1 MEPPQDAL
9 QYVRAVKTRF
19 IRTSPQT
26 YEQFLEV
33 MRDFKNARSDTGE
46 VVKRVK
52 RLLGGHPDLL
62 DGFNCFLPEPYKFS
76 AEQRVKEEE
85 EKVVDP
91 NQPTIGGG
99 YNLLKRIRAVYKHD
113 ERPYHAFLA
122 ILIRFRNADF
132 TTEQVIK
139 NVSTLFYDEPD
150 LLKGKDG
157 LEFFVPKNA
166 NPPKPSIWFDW
177 SPQAHGRYGRTSFRV
192 AVRMLLLCEKR
203 SRTQPPDLSK
213 KRVRVLGG
221 LGDGKGGDGS
231 SDEYSTSGSDSDT
244 DSDEKGS
251 KKKDGPRDPEEG
263 AVDPSKIPPIW
274 DGVFVRAL
282 SEFEKMTLDIK
293 PMDDKECWE
302 DALTQ
307 KEENK
312 QNLEVLGR
320 GKRPKPDSDS
330 PPESP
335 PPPNGAAPRS
345 RKSARIIAKVNR
357 GATYTSYK
365 HLMSGRGSG
374 DTKENTSGRGRGKRM
389 SLTGGGRGGTLTGG
403 VAAMSTLNET
413 APLCPDAKIV
423 FERNPKEMS
432 LLAPDRPGL
441 HQLPVLAMERILFFL
456 AQAEGKDE
464 LKAQREA
471 LMKSLGKAK

>member
-1 MEPPQDAL
+1 M
-9 QYVRAVKTRF
+9 
-19 IRTSPQT
+19 
-26 YEQFLEV
+26 
-33 MRDFKNARSDTGE
+33 
-46 VVKRVK
+46 
-52 RLLGGHPDLL
+52 
-62 DGFNCFLPEPYKFS
+62 
-76 AEQRVKEEE
+76 
-85 EKVVDP
+85 
-91 NQPTIGGG
+91 
-99 YNLLKRIRAVYKHD
+99 
-113 ERPYHAFLA
+113 
-122 ILIRFRNADF
+122 
-132 TTEQVIK
+132 
-139 NVSTLFYDEPD
+139 
-150 LLKGKDG
+150 KGKDG

-166 NPPKPSIWFDW
+166 NPPKHSIWFDW
-177 SPQAHGRYGRTSFRV
+177 SPQAHRRYGRTSFRV

-357 GATYTSYK
+357 YAWGFPKSRHTVYCP
-365 HLMSGRGSG
+365 
-374 DTKENTSGRGRGKRM
+374 
-389 SLTGGGRGGTLTGG
+389 SLSALLVKY
-403 VAAMSTLNET
+403 VA
-413 APLCPDAKIV
+413 
-423 FERNPKEMS
+423 F
-432 LLAPDRPGL
+432 
-441 HQLPVLAMERILFFL
+441 PVLVTVTSTGNNYI
-456 AQAEGKDE
+456 QHK
-464 LKAQREA
+464 
-471 LMKSLGKAK
+471 

>member
-1 MEPPQDAL
+1 MAPAVAASGEPPQDAL

-52 RLLGGHPDLL
+52 TLLGGHPDLL

-76 AEQRVKEEE
+76 AEQHVKEEE
-85 EKVVDP
+85 EKADP

-99 YNLLKRIRAVYKHD
+99 YSLLKRIRKVYSHD

-139 NVSTLFYDEPD
+139 NVSTLFYDQPE
-150 LLKGKDG
+150 LLRGKDG

-166 NPPKPSIWFDW
+166 TPPKPSIWFEW
-177 SPQAHGRYGRTSFRV
+177 SPQAHARYGRTSFRV

-203 SRTQPPDLSK
+203 SRVQPPDLSK
-213 KRVRVLGG
+213 KRVRIERPEGANDD
-221 LGDGKGGDGS
+221 GDDSSSYSSSEEESS
-231 SDEYSTSGSDSDT
+231 SDEEDG
-244 DSDEKGS
+244 
-251 KKKDGPRDPEEG
+251 KDGVKDPTRG
-263 AVDPSKIPPIW
+263 RVDENKIPPIW
-274 DGVFVRAL
+274 DGVTARVL
-282 SEFEKMTLDIK
+282 SEFEKMTLAIT
-293 PMDDKECWE
+293 PMDDDQCWE
-302 DALTQ
+302 DALSQ

-312 QNLEVLGR
+312 AVAEAASR
-320 GKRPKPDSDS
+320 GKRAKPESDS

-365 HLMSGRGSG
+365 HLMSGRGTG
-374 DTKENTSGRGRGKRM
+374 ITGGRGKRM
-389 SLTGGGRGGTLTGG
+389 SLTGGGRGGNLTGG
-403 VAAMSTLNET
+403 VSAMSTLNPE
-413 APLCPDAKIV
+413 APLDENATIV
-423 FERNPKEMS
+423 FKRDPKTMS
-432 LLAPDRPGL
+432 LLAADRPGL
-441 HQLPVLAMERILFFL
+441 HQLPPEVMERILFFL
-456 AQAEGKDE
+456 AQAEGKEE
-464 LKAQREA
+464 LRAQREA